1 MIEGIEVLNKSQIVE
16 LSETGTT
23 LLSIS
28 IILVFVTI
36 ILIMITLSTES
47 IVIGI
52 FTIISFVSF
61 IVIGYIGSNNKI
73 ETDRYEYQ
81 CTISDN
87 ILFMDM
93 YEKYE
98 VVSKDGELWTI
109 RDKEVENE

>member
-1 MIEGIEVLNKSQIVE
+1 MIEGIEVLNKSQITE

-28 IILVFVTI
+28 LFLLIATLVL
-36 ILIMITLSTES
+36 LIVSFATDS

-52 FTIISFVSF
+52 FTIISFISF
-61 IVIGYIGSNNKI
+61 IVISIIGSNYEI

-87 ILFMDM
+87 ILFKDM

-98 VVSKDGELWTI
+98 VVNKDGELWTI
-109 RDKEVENE
+109 RDKEIEE